1 MEITGR
7 ELVVMEIVFSS
18 MEDYM
23 DGFSDVFYDDL
34 VNELVGREGFATQAN
49 LKGVISSLES
59 KDLIY
64 IENVNGE
71 GIYQYTITS
80 TGMDAYCEYKG
91 IPRVDYV

>member
-1 MEITGR
+1 MVITSR
-7 ELVVMEIVFSS
+7 ELVVMEIIFSS

-34 VNELVGREGFATQAN
+34 VNELVGTDGFATQSY
-49 LKGVISSLES
+49 LKGIVSSLES

-71 GIYQYTITS
+71 GTYQYTITS
-80 TGMDAYCEYKG
+80 TGMDAFCEYKG